1 MPYCTKQDVLDIL
14 GIAGISDV
22 TSDDIPDS
30 FLIAADAEID
40 ARTNTAWTEV
50 AASEVILNG
59 TGYDWVVVPKVPIV
73 AITGLFIRDVENE
86 NEQEI
91 TVDGSED
98 EVQIMHDP
106 ETGYIYLKPDVDFGF
121 TIFSRLMDDD
131 TNYDGATFP
140 KGVQNVTVQG
150 TFGRTDPLVERIAS
164 WIIVRDMGKIN
175 AKKYGFGKISER
187 LGKYDY
193 SLGNSSRIMSTDD
206 LIDYLFNLLPK
217 DNTYGFEAI

>member
-30 FLIAADAEID
+30 FLTAADAEID
-40 ARTNTAWTEV
+40 ARTNTVWTDV
-50 AASEVILNG
+50 AASEVVLDG

-86 NEQEI
+86 NEAEI

-98 EVQIMHDP
+98 AIQIMHNP
-106 ETGYIYLKPDVDFGF
+106 ETGYIYLKPDVDLGMA
-121 TIFSRLMDDD
+121 IFARLIDDEV
-131 TNYDGATFP
+131 YDGATFP
-140 KGVQNVTVQG
+140 RGVQNVTIQG

-175 AKKYGFGKISER
+175 AKKFGFGKISER

-206 LIDYLFNLLPK
+206 LIDYLFNLLTK

>member
-14 GIAGISDV
+14 SIAGISDV
-22 TSDDIPDS
+22 ASDDIPDS
-30 FLIAADAEID
+30 FLAAADAEID
-40 ARTNTAWTEV
+40 ARTNTVWVEV
-50 AASEVILNG
+50 AASEVVVDG
-59 TGYDWVVVPKVPIV
+59 TGYDWIVVPKVPIV

-86 NEQEI
+86 NEVEI

-98 EVQIMHDP
+98 AIQIMHNP
-106 ETGYIYLKPDVDFGF
+106 ETGYIYLKADVDLGF
-121 TIFSRLMDDD
+121 AIFSRLIDGDI
-131 TNYDGATFP
+131 YDGATFP
-140 KGVQNVTVQG
+140 MGVRNVTVQG

-175 AKKYGFGKISER
+175 AKKFGFGKISER